1 MKTIKVSFNIKR
13 NTMLELISSLPDLAP
28 LAQSTLPDG
37 IKGVVKTLQ
46 IVSVVLAVG
55 CLIMAG
61 VAMGNGDTSRALN
74 GTIAAGLIG
83 LSSVIVKFIMTTIG
97 LDLDGAV

>member
-1 MKTIKVSFNIKR
+1 
-13 NTMLELISSLPDLAP
+13 MLELISSLPDLAP

>member
-1 MKTIKVSFNIKR
+1 MIDVIY
-13 NTMLELISSLPDLAP
+13 SLTEFTP
-28 LAQSTLPDG
+28 LAQATLPDG
-37 IKGVVKTLQ
+37 VKGVVKTLQ
-46 IVSVVLAVG
+46 IISVVLAVG

-61 VAMGNGDTSRALN
+61 VAMGNGDTSRALH

-83 LSSVIVKFIMTTIG
+83 LSGIIVKFIMTTIG

>member
-1 MKTIKVSFNIKR
+1 METIGVSNNPEQKT
-13 NTMLELISSLPDLAP
+13 MMELLTSLTEFAP
-28 LAQSTLPDG
+28 LAQGTLPDG

-61 VAMGNGDTSRALN
+61 VAMGNGDTSRALH

-83 LSSVIVKFIMTTIG
+83 LSGIIVKFIMTTIG

>member
-1 MKTIKVSFNIKR
+1 MEVFEEKTQNV
-13 NTMLELISSLPDLAP
+13 MLDLIYSLADLTP
-28 LAQSTLPDG
+28 FAQTTLPNG

-61 VAMGNGDTSRALN
+61 VAMGNGDTSRALH

-83 LSSVIVKFIMTTIG
+83 LSGIIVKFIMTTIG